1 MSRGENV
8 RLTRRISATGAMA
21 IAVGAVALSST
32 TPALAA
38 PGDASA
44 RGVVVDLSA
53 AVAGVPVITAD
64 AVIGSAT
71 APAGG
76 GTDTDTA
83 LAITIPGALGVT
95 ASGTVVEVS
104 ATRGETASSAN
115 AEIADLALAILG
127 TPVIDAEVITAAVNC
142 PQTGTQT
149 ADTSFTGL
157 ELFGDPVV
165 LLPNTPGVTAS
176 AAVTVPGLVGAAL
189 NARLTN
195 VETVTEDGA
204 VAIAVQ
210 ATLRLTGTIVGGPLL
225 DIPVGTVILAE
236 ARCERPLGP
245 SPTPTPTQPTP
256 SPTQPTAPPTDGPT
270 QPPTASP
277 SPILPVTGTDATGLW
292 WLFGIGAAMV
302 TLGGT
307 ALVILRRRRM
317 SPIA

>member
-1 MSRGENV
+1 M
-8 RLTRRISATGAMA
+8 RLIRRISATGAMA
-21 IAVGAVALSST
+21 VAVGAVALSSA

-64 AVIGSAT
+64 VVIGSAT

-95 ASGTVVEVS
+95 ATGTVVEVS
-104 ATRGETASSAN
+104 ATRGEAASSAN
-115 AEIADLALAILG
+115 AEIADVSLAILG

-142 PQTGTQT
+142 PQTGAQT
-149 ADTSFTGL
+149 ADTTFTGL
-157 ELFGDPVV
+157 ELFGEPVV
-165 LLPNTPGVTAS
+165 LVPNTPGVTAN
-176 AAVTVPGLVGAAL
+176 AAVTVPGVIGAAL
-189 NARLTN
+189 NATLTN
-195 VETVTEDGA
+195 VETVTDDGA

-245 SPTPTPTQPTP
+245 TPTPTPTQPTP

-277 SPILPVTGTDATGLW
+277 SPILPVTGDDSTQLW
-292 WLFGIGAAMV
+292 WLLAIGAAMV

-307 ALVILRRRRM
+307 ASLLLRRSRA
-317 SPIA
+317 SLDA

>member
-1 MSRGENV
+1 M
-8 RLTRRISATGAMA
+8 
-21 IAVGAVALSST
+21 IAVGAVALSSA

-53 AVAGVPVITAD
+53 AVAGVPVVAAD
-64 AVIGSAT
+64 VVIGSAT

-76 GTDTDTA
+76 GTDTETA

-115 AEIADLALAILG
+115 AEIADLALAVLG
-127 TPVIDAEVITAAVNC
+127 TPVIDADVITAAVNC
-142 PQTGTQT
+142 PQTGAQT
-149 ADTSFTGL
+149 ADTTFTGL
-157 ELFGDPVV
+157 ELFGEPVDLV
-165 LLPNTPGVTAS
+165 PNTPGVTAS
-176 AAVTVPGLVGAAL
+176 AAVTVPGLTGAAL
-189 NARLTN
+189 NATLTN
-195 VETVTEDGA
+195 VETVTDDGA

-210 ATLRLTGTIVGGPLL
+210 ATLRLTGTVVGGPLL

-256 SPTQPTAPPTDGPT
+256 SPTQPTAPPTDDPT

-277 SPILPVTGTDATGLW
+277 SPVLPVTGDDTTRLW
-292 WLFGIGAAMV
+292 WLFAIGAAMV
-302 TLGGT
+302 TVGGS
-307 ALVILRRRRM
+307 ASVLLRRSR
-317 SPIA
+317 AAHDA

>member
-1 MSRGENV
+1 VSV
-8 RLTRRISATGAMA
+8 IRRISATGAIA
-21 IAVGAVALSST
+21 ITAGAVALSSA

-44 RGVVVDLSA
+44 RGVVIDLSA
-53 AVAGVPVITAD
+53 AVAGVPVITAN

-127 TPVIDAEVITAAVNC
+127 TPVIDAEVITAAVSC
-142 PQTGTQT
+142 PQTGAQT
-149 ADTSFTGL
+149 ADTTLVGL
-157 ELFGDPVV
+157 ELFGAPVD

-176 AAVTVPGLVGAAL
+176 AGVTVVGLADAAL
-189 NARLTN
+189 EATLTS
-195 VETVTEDGA
+195 VETVTDDGA

-210 ATLRLTGTIVGGPLL
+210 ATLRLTGTIIGGPLL

-245 SPTPTPTQPTP
+245 SPTPTPTLTPTP
-256 SPTQPTAPPTDGPT
+256 TPTQPTASPTVGPT
-270 QPPTASP
+270 QPPTVSP
-277 SPILPVTGTDATGLW
+277 VPTLPVTGSEPAQLW

-307 ALVILRRRRM
+307 ATLILRRR
-317 SPIA
+317 STQ

>member
-1 MSRGENV
+1 
-8 RLTRRISATGAMA
+8 MA
-21 IAVGAVALSST
+21 IAVGAAVLSSA

-44 RGVVVDLSA
+44 RGVVIDLSA

-64 AVIGSAT
+64 AVIGSVT

-127 TPVIDAEVITAAVNC
+127 TPVIDAEAITATVNC
-142 PQTGTQT
+142 PQTGAQT
-149 ADTSFTGL
+149 ADTTLTGL
-157 ELFGDPVV
+157 ELFGTPVD

-176 AAVTVPGLVGAAL
+176 TAVTVAGLTDAELEAT
-189 NARLTN
+189 LTR
-195 VETVTEDGA
+195 VETVTDDGA

-210 ATLRLTGTIVGGPLL
+210 ATLRLSGTIIGGPLL

-245 SPTPTPTQPTP
+245 SPTPTPTQPTA
-256 SPTQPTAPPTDGPT
+256 SPTVGPT
-270 QPPTASP
+270 QPPTVSP
-277 SPILPVTGTDATGLW
+277 VPTLPVTGSEPTQLW
-292 WLFGIGAAMV
+292 WLFGVGAAMV
-302 TLGGT
+302 ALGGT
-307 ALVILRRRRM
+307 ATLILRRR
-317 SPIA
+317 SIQ

>member
-1 MSRGENV
+1 M
-8 RLTRRISATGAMA
+8 T
-21 IAVGAVALSST
+21 IAVGAVALSSAA
-32 TPALAA
+32 PALAA

-64 AVIGSAT
+64 VVIGSAT

-83 LAITIPGALGVT
+83 LAITIPGGLGVT

-115 AEIADLALAILG
+115 AEIADLALAVLG
-127 TPVIDAEVITAAVNC
+127 TPVVDAEVITAAVNC
-142 PQTGTQT
+142 PQTGAQT
-149 ADTSFTGL
+149 ADTTFTGL
-157 ELFGDPVV
+157 ELFGEPVNLV
-165 LLPNTPGVTAS
+165 PNTPGVNAS
-176 AAVTVPGLVGAAL
+176 AAVTVPGVLGAAL
-189 NARLTN
+189 NATLTN
-195 VETVTEDGA
+195 VETVTDDGA

-210 ATLRLTGTIVGGPLL
+210 ATLRLTGTVVGGPLL

-245 SPTPTPTQPTP
+245 TPTPTPTQPTP

-277 SPILPVTGTDATGLW
+277 SPTLPVTGDDTTQLW
-292 WLFGIGAAMV
+292 WLLGIGAAMV
-302 TLGGT
+302 TIGGT
-307 ALVILRRRRM
+307 ASLLLRRSR
-317 SPIA
+317 AALDA

>member
-1 MSRGENV
+1 M
-8 RLTRRISATGAMA
+8 
-21 IAVGAVALSST
+21 
-32 TPALAA
+32 TPAIAA

-53 AVAGVPVITAD
+53 TVLGTTVITAD

-83 LAITIPGALGVT
+83 LAIAIPGALGVT
-95 ASGTVVEVS
+95 ATGTVVEVS

-115 AEIADLALAILG
+115 AEIADLALAVLG
-127 TPVIDAEVITAAVNC
+127 TPVIDADVITAAVTC
-142 PQTGTQT
+142 PQVGVQT
-149 ADTSFTGL
+149 ADTTFVGL
-157 ELFGDPVV
+157 ELFGEPVE
-165 LLPNTPGVTAS
+165 LLPDTPGVTAS
-176 AAVTVPGLVGAAL
+176 AAVTVPGLVEAAL
-189 NARLTN
+189 NATLTN

-210 ATLRLTGTIVGGPLL
+210 ATLTLTGSVVGGPLL

-256 SPTQPTAPPTDGPT
+256 SPGAAIAGVTVDRATAPE
-270 QPPTASP
+270 
-277 SPILPVTGTDATGLW
+277 
-292 WLFGIGAAMV
+292 AA
-302 TLGGT
+302 T
-307 ALVILRRRRM
+307 ALA
-317 SPIA
+317 PIAG

>member
-1 MSRGENV
+1 M
-8 RLTRRISATGAMA
+8 RLIRRISATGATM
-21 IAVGAVALSST
+21 IAVGAVALSSA

-53 AVAGVPVITAD
+53 AVAGVPVVAAD
-64 AVIGSAT
+64 VVIGSAT

-76 GTDTDTA
+76 GTDTETA

-115 AEIADLALAILG
+115 AEIADLALAVLG
-127 TPVIDAEVITAAVNC
+127 TPVIDADVITAAVNC
-142 PQTGTQT
+142 PQTGAQT
-149 ADTSFTGL
+149 ADTTFTGL
-157 ELFGDPVV
+157 ELFGEPVDLV
-165 LLPNTPGVTAS
+165 PNTPGVTAS
-176 AAVTVPGLVGAAL
+176 AAVTVPGLTGAAL
-189 NARLTN
+189 NATLTN
-195 VETVTEDGA
+195 VETVTDDGA

-210 ATLRLTGTIVGGPLL
+210 ATLRLTGTVVGGPLL

-256 SPTQPTAPPTDGPT
+256 SPTQPTAPPTDDPT

-277 SPILPVTGTDATGLW
+277 SPVLPVTGDDTTRLW
-292 WLFGIGAAMV
+292 WLFAIGAAMV
-302 TLGGT
+302 TVGGS
-307 ALVILRRRRM
+307 ASVLLRRSR
-317 SPIA
+317 AAHDA